1 MKLTPALE
9 YEKLRQDAESWNK
22 IFLHKDGKFFRAY
35 EWSAWLIKMFVC
47 TEELQKERGDVK
59 LLAANRY
66 VTKKGEY
73 VSVGFPLESLSKYMP
88 TFGDVDFENING
100 DYAEFTVDMGD
111 TAGMTYEELLASF
124 EEWKHSL
131 PEKDTKH
138 NTRTVAGGITQGIKD
153 DRPGMFQILSQV
165 MSYPLES
172 KTPSDNAEFISM
184 LKRQLA
190 ALL

>member
-9 YEKLRQDAESWNK
+9 FEKLREDAESWNK

-35 EWSAWLIKMFVC
+35 EWSAWLIKTLVC
-47 TEELQKERGDVK
+47 SEAFQKERGDVK
-59 LLAANRY
+59 ILAANRY

-88 TFGDVDFENING
+88 NYEDVDFETIE
-100 DYAEFTVDMGD
+100 DYATFTVEMSDEED
-111 TAGMTYEELLASF
+111 VTYEALQAAF
-124 EEWKHSL
+124 MEWKQSL
-131 PEKDTKH
+131 PEKDTRGGQKT
-138 NTRTVAGGITQGIKD
+138 TRSTARVDSEGS
-153 DRPGMFQILSQV
+153 RVGMFQILSQV

-172 KTPSDNAEFISM
+172 KTPSDNAEFIAS